1 MKLIYFIIFLFL
13 NFICLK
19 LVAQTIATVNIHL
32 LIDNNSN
39 YIETIKEIEI
49 NQGQYL
55 ESFELKEKELN
66 DILDDIEESKL
77 ILSQSEINLRI
88 DDYNNQLTKFN
99 LLIEEFNLH
108 YQNQI
113 INIREQV
120 LREIIVL
127 LENYAIENKID
138 LILDSTSYL
147 IASNS
152 IDITEIIN
160 RELTKIN
167 FILDYEN
174 FKKN

>member
-1 MKLIYFIIFLFL
+1 M
-13 NFICLK
+13 
-19 LVAQTIATVNIHL
+19 
-32 LIDNNSN
+32 
-39 YIETIKEIEI
+39 
-49 NQGQYL
+49 
-55 ESFELKEKELN
+55 
-66 DILDDIEESKL
+66 
-77 ILSQSEINLRI
+77 
-88 DDYNNQLTKFN
+88 
-99 LLIEEFNLH
+99 H

-127 LENYAIENKID
+127 LENYAIENKVD